1 MNHICYPCFPCYL
14 RDLIVNVKV
23 IVKVEGVRCLPPRAP
38 QTAPPAF
45 KDNTP
50 CL

>member
-23 IVKVEGVRCLPPRAP
+23 IVKVEVEVSRLPHAP
-38 QTAPPAF
+38 QTAPL
-45 KDNTP
+45 
-50 CL
+50 CIQR